1 MSIEKENVKIDSIC
15 ELLKKCEVDDGTFAG
30 SLYNLYLF
38 IGITKGVND
47 MNNGRGTPLEDLKK
61 EREALY
67 ERYRRRYG

>member
-1 MSIEKENVKIDSIC
+1 MNIEKEDVKIDSIC
-15 ELLKKCEVDDGTFAG
+15 ELLRKCEVDDGTFSE

-38 IGITKGVND
+38 IGITKGVD
-47 MNNGRGTPLEDLKK
+47 DIRNGRGTPLEEFKK